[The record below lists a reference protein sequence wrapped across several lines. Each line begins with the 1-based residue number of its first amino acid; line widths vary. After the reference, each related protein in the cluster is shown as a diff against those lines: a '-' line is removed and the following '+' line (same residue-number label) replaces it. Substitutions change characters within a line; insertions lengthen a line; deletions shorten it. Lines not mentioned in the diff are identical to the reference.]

1 MLSFCRINVSWRMIR
16 KSGCRFSEKI
26 MREQK
31 DKAVSRLAAGPVEV
45 VLWRRVNSRRE
56 ARLLTSLSE
65 GDIRLLK
72 VFAKVVEAGGFSAAQ
87 IDLNISQ
94 STISTHMTS
103 LEQRLGVRLC
113 ERGRSGFQLTERG
126 KLIYQ
131 ASQRLF
137 SALDEFRSDAGAARN
152 CLTGNLVVGIVDSL
166 IANPACALD
175 RAVAAFNQKAPEV
188 QIAIRVTSPS
198 EIERVV
204 LEGSC
209 DLGLGTCGRHSPYL
223 DYDDLFEERQ
233 VLYCGRG
240 HPLFERSHKIGIA
253 DLGGQ
258 QFIRRAYSAPEK
270 LPRGI
275 KLVSTAVADL
285 MEGVA
290 VLILSGRF
298 IGFLPAHFAQTWM
311 AQDLMR
317 PLLEQSLGYQ
327 NPVYLATRKTETKK
341 PVLSAF
347 LRELRVFHGPQPS
360 PAKTSTPPV
369 RVPAAV

>member
-1 MLSFCRINVSWRMIR
+1 M
-16 KSGCRFSEKI
+16 
-26 MREQK
+26 
-31 DKAVSRLAAGPVEV
+31 
-45 VLWRRVNSRRE
+45 
-56 ARLLTSLSE
+56 LTSLSE

-166 IANPACALD
+166 ITNPACAID

-188 QIAIRVTSPS
+188 QITIRVTSPS

-204 LEGSC
+204 LEGSS

-223 DYDDLFEERQ
+223 DYEDLFEERQ

-240 HPLFERSHKIGIA
+240 HPLFEKSHKATIA
-253 DLGGQ
+253 DLAGQ
-258 QFIRRAYSAPEK
+258 QFIRRAYAAPDK
-270 LPRGI
+270 LPQGI
-275 KLVSTAVADL
+275 KMVSTAVADL

-298 IGFLPAHFAQTWM
+298 MGFLPAHFAQSWV

-317 PLLEQSLGYQ
+317 PLLEEPLGYQ

-347 LRELRVFHGPQPS
+347 LRELRAVHSPPQ
-360 PAKTSTPPV
+360 AADKVTALPV
-369 RVPAAV
+369 RERAAI

>member
-1 MLSFCRINVSWRMIR
+1 M
-16 KSGCRFSEKI
+16 
-26 MREQK
+26 
-31 DKAVSRLAAGPVEV
+31 
-45 VLWRRVNSRRE
+45 
-56 ARLLTSLSE
+56 LTSLSE

-188 QIAIRVTSPS
+188 QITIRVTSPS

-204 LEGSC
+204 LEGSS
-209 DLGLGTCGRHSPYL
+209 DLGLGTCGQHSPYL
-223 DYDDLFEERQ
+223 DYEDLFEERQ

-240 HPLFERSHKIGIA
+240 HPLFETSHKITIA
-253 DLGGQ
+253 DLAGQ
-258 QFIRRAYSAPEK
+258 QFIRRAYAAPDK
-270 LPRGI
+270 FPQGI
-275 KLVSTAVADL
+275 KMVSTAVADL

-298 IGFLPAHFAQTWM
+298 MGFLPAHFAETWV

-317 PLLEQSLGYQ
+317 PLLEPSLGYQ

-347 LRELRVFHGPQPS
+347 LRELRAVHGPQQTAEKVTALPI
-360 PAKTSTPPV
+360 
-369 RVPAAV
+369 RERAAV

>member
-1 MLSFCRINVSWRMIR
+1 
-16 KSGCRFSEKI
+16 
-26 MREQK
+26 
-31 DKAVSRLAAGPVEV
+31 
-45 VLWRRVNSRRE
+45 
-56 ARLLTSLSE
+56 LLTNLSE

-113 ERGRSGFQLTERG
+113 ERGRSGFHLTERG

-137 SALDEFRSDAGAARN
+137 LALDEFRSDAGAARN

-166 IANPACALD
+166 ISNPACALD
-175 RAVAAFNQKAPEV
+175 RAISAFNQKAPEV

-223 DYDDLFEERQ
+223 DYEDLFEERQ

-240 HPLFERSHKIGIA
+240 HPLFERSHKARIA

-258 QFIRRAYSAPEK
+258 QFIRRAYAAPDK

-285 MEGVA
+285 MEAVA
-290 VLILSGRF
+290 VFILSGRYM
-298 IGFLPAHFAQTWM
+298 GFLPAHFAELWV
-311 AQDLMR
+311 ARDLMR
-317 PLLEQSLGYQ
+317 PLLEEALGYQ

-347 LRELRVFHGPQPS
+347 LREVRLLHGPQPA
-360 PAKTSTPPV
+360 PGKAVPRPV
-369 RVPAAV
+369 RERAPV

>member
-1 MLSFCRINVSWRMIR
+1 
-16 KSGCRFSEKI
+16 
-26 MREQK
+26 
-31 DKAVSRLAAGPVEV
+31 
-45 VLWRRVNSRRE
+45 
-56 ARLLTSLSE
+56 
-65 GDIRLLK
+65 
-72 VFAKVVEAGGFSAAQ
+72 
-87 IDLNISQ
+87 LNISQ

-103 LEQRLGVRLC
+103 LEHRLGVRLC

-131 ASQRLF
+131 ASRRLF

-152 CLTGNLVVGIVDSL
+152 CLTGTLVVGIVDSL
-166 IANPACALD
+166 INNPGCALD

-188 QIAIRVTSPS
+188 QITIRVTSPA

-204 LEGSC
+204 LEGSS

-233 VLYCGRG
+233 VLFCGRG
-240 HPLFERSHKIGIA
+240 HPLFEHSHKITQA

-258 QFIRRAYSAPEK
+258 QFIRRAYAAPDK
-270 LPRGI
+270 FPDGI
-275 KLVSTAVADL
+275 KLVSTAIADL

-290 VLILSGRF
+290 VMILSGRF
-298 IGFLPAHFAQTWM
+298 MGFLPAHFAQAWV
-311 AQDLMR
+311 AQGLMR

-347 LRELRVFHGPQPS
+347 LRELRVVHERQQRS
-360 PAKTSTPPV
+360 
-369 RVPAAV
+369 AAATAGARTAV